1 LAGFVAKWYIFKL
14 LVSYNYILIVILLI
28 IASIF
33 VNIFYIRIFFFI
45 LNRVRF
51 NNIKIK
57 VENYAKYLLLTIL
70 SFINFSLIL
79 LQEPLLG
86 SLLCFY
92 L

>member
-1 LAGFVAKWYIFKL
+1 MI
-14 LVSYNYILIVILLI
+14 IIILLI

-33 VNIFYIRIFFFI
+33 VNLFYIRIFFYI
-45 LNRVRF
+45 LNRIRF
-51 NNIKIK
+51 NNVKIK
-57 VENYAKYLLLTIL
+57 KENFIKYLLLTLL
-70 SFINFSLIL
+70 SFVNLFLIL

>member
-1 LAGFVAKWYIFKL
+1 MI
-14 LVSYNYILIVILLI
+14 IIILLI

-33 VNIFYIRIFFFI
+33 VNLFYIRIFFYI
-45 LNRVRF
+45 LNRIRF
-51 NNIKIK
+51 NNFKIK
-57 VENYAKYLLLTIL
+57 KENFIKYLLLTLL
-70 SFINFSLIL
+70 SFVNLFLIL